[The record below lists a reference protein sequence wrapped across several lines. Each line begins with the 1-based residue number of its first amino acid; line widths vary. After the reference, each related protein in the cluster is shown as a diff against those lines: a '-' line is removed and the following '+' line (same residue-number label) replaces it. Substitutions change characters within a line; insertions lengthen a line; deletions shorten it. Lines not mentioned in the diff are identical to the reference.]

1 MNLKM
6 EPVSSLDREGFMSMA
21 ERHFRELNPAFE
33 PHVDWKASYFENI
46 LRNQRLFLRWITAE
60 GKRAGF
66 ILFGIEDHR
75 FLPRQT
81 GAIYELYIDPAF
93 RRQGVARM
101 CAAAAIGEL
110 QTHRLSKVQLEIVTG
125 NTAAEGL
132 WKSLGFEKA
141 SERWVLKTS

>member
-1 MNLKM
+1 M
-6 EPVSSLDREGFMSMA
+6 EPVSLLDREDFMRMA

-33 PHVDWKASYFENI
+33 PHADWKQSYFENI

-81 GAIYELYIDPAF
+81 GAIYELYVDPAF
-93 RRQGVARM
+93 RRSGIAR
-101 CAAAAIGEL
+101 ASATAAIREL
-110 QTHRLSKVQLEIVTG
+110 QTHAPSKVQLEIVKG
-125 NTAAEGL
+125 NQAAERL
-132 WKSLGFEKA
+132 WKSLGFQKA
-141 SERWVLKTS
+141 SERWVLKAT